1 MSVLAPTPQR
11 AEVTTRDILLHA
23 ADILSEFDWRQGSA
37 GSREEGSMCA
47 VGAIW
52 EATADLL
59 ASDARVDE
67 RVLDAC
73 YINGRPLN
81 EGDLFPLAVWNDEP
95 GRTKCEVVARLREA
109 AG

>member
-1 MSVLAPTPQR
+1 
-11 AEVTTRDILLHA
+11 
-23 ADILSEFDWRQGSA
+23 
-37 GSREEGSMCA
+37 MCA

-52 EATADLL
+52 EAAADLF
-59 ASDARVDE
+59 ASGARVDE

-73 YINGRPLN
+73 YINGRPL
-81 EGDLFPLAVWNDEP
+81 DKRDTFPLAVWNDEP